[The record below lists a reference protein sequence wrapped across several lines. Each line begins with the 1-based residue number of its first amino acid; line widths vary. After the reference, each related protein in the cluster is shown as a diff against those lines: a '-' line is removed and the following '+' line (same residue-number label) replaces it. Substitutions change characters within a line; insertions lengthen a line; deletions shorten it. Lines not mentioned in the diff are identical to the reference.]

1 MGQRTGWEAALR
13 LSGLVL
19 LLSLVRGAALP
30 WSAHALDLLGQARQ
44 HVAEGNLEEAA
55 WLARKE
61 AAVHPEEGESWKL
74 LGAIAL
80 QRGDWPQAERALER
94 ALRVRGRDPEA
105 ASLLAILWRREGRF
119 CDAADLLRLL
129 GGEVE
134 ADQLAGFGRAAPFL
148 QRGPDEIRL
157 DWVGS
162 GLQPVV
168 PVLVGGKRW
177 ANFLVDTGAS
187 CVVLDR
193 RLAEEIRLP
202 PVGSAQLVGAGAR
215 SARGKLSRLDSLRLG
230 ATEVRNIPVVVVD
243 LRRPEKVDEPF
254 DGILG
259 SEFLQHFVVTLDY
272 PKRRLSLQRAGK
284 SGTGR
289 SAPADAGCR
298 SANLPLWLTPGG
310 LLVVPMEVASR
321 EKLLVFLDTGAAETE
336 LALSRRAASRLGLTP
351 SSRGDRYWGVGGRY
365 LASPILLSEIRF
377 AGFSAHNVSGVI
389 APFPERIEQG
399 EGLPLGGFLGSGFC
413 RRFRVMIDFSRMRV
427 RLAMPARET

>member
-1 MGQRTGWEAALR
+1 MGRSTGWKAALR
-13 LSGLVL
+13 LSGLIL
-19 LLSLVRGAALP
+19 LLSLARGAALP
-30 WSAHALDLLGQARQ
+30 WSAHALDLLAQARQ
-44 HVAEGNLEEAA
+44 QVAEGNLEEAA
-55 WLARKE
+55 RLARKE
-61 AAVHPEEGESWKL
+61 AVVHPEEGESWKL
-74 LGAIAL
+74 LGAVAL

-105 ASLLAILWRREGRF
+105 ASLLAVLWRREGRF
-119 CDAADLLRLL
+119 RDAADLLRLL
-129 GGEVE
+129 GGEAE
-134 ADQLAGFGRAAPFL
+134 ADQLAGFGREAPFL
-148 QRGPDEIRL
+148 QRGPDEIQL

-162 GLQPVV
+162 GLRPVV

-202 PVGSAQLVGAGAR
+202 PAGSAQLIGAGAR
-215 SARGKLSRLDSLRLG
+215 SASGKLGRLDSLRFG

-243 LRRPEKVDEPF
+243 LRQPERVGESF

-272 PKRRLSLQRAGK
+272 PRRRLSLQKAER

-289 SAPADAGCR
+289 SAPASAGVR
-298 SANLPLWLTPGG
+298 AAEVPLRLTPGG

-321 EKLLVFLDTGAAETE
+321 ERLLVFLDTGAAETA
-336 LALSRRAASRLGLTP
+336 LALSRRAARRLGLTP
-351 SSRGDRYWGVGGRY
+351 SSRGDRYFGVGGRY
-365 LASPILLSEIRF
+365 LASPILLPEVRF
-377 AGFSAHNVSGVI
+377 AGFSAHHLSGVI
-389 APFPERIEQG
+389 APFPQRIEQG

-413 RRFRVMIDFSRMRV
+413 RRFRVTIDFSRMRV
-427 RLAMPARET
+427 RLAMPERET